1 MTRIDLFVIGGSAGS
16 LEPLIDILAS
26 FDGELPM
33 PIVVAI
39 HQSPTQRSL
48 VPALLARVSARSVRE
63 AEDKQPLEPY
73 AVYVAPPNYHLLI
86 ERTKTIALSV
96 DEPVN
101 FSRPSIDVLFESAAD
116 AFGAR
121 VAGLVL
127 SGANHDGAAGLRT
140 IHDAG
145 GIALV
150 QRAATAQYPAM
161 PAAAMSRVPTAHV
174 VAPSEVVSALARL
187 THARSEQV
195 T

>member
-1 MTRIDLFVIGGSAGS
+1 MTRIDLLVIGGSAGS
-16 LEPLIDILAS
+16 LEPLIDILGS
-26 FDGELPM
+26 FDGELAI

-48 VPALLARVSARSVRE
+48 VPALLARVSARNVRE

-116 AFGAR
+116 AFGAH

-127 SGANHDGAAGLRT
+127 SGANQDGAAGLRT
-140 IHDAG
+140 IHEAG

-150 QRAATAQYPAM
+150 QRTATAQYPAM
-161 PAAAMSRVPTAHV
+161 PAAALSRVPTAHV
-174 VAPSEVVSALARL
+174 VAPGEVVSALTRL
-187 THARSEQV
+187 TNARSEHV